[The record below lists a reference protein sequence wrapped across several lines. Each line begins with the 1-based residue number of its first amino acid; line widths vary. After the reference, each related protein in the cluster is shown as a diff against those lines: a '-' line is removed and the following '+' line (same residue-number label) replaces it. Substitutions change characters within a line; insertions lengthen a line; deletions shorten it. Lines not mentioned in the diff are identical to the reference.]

1 MKLRGKKKEMDMK
14 NNILII
20 LAIIFSLVTF
30 FISKNYTKFINY
42 IIDNYSNKADT
53 VLISDTITTVDT
65 LTLFKDKPI
74 PKKVYITKVDT
85 FYTKEGNYTVFIT
98 ENKIYQDTLCN
109 KKDSIILQSYIS
121 GQNVQLDS
129 IKADWRK
136 SETII
141 TNTVEVTKYIERPKK
156 LWNRIHLQ
164 PQVTGGYDIINKQ
177 WGVTAGIGVG
187 IDLY

>member
-1 MKLRGKKKEMDMK
+1 MRLRKKKEDMDMK
-14 NNILII
+14 NNTLII
-20 LAIIFSLVTF
+20 VAIIFTLLTL

-42 IIDNYSNKADT
+42 IIDNYSNKIDT
-53 VLISDTITTVDT
+53 VLLSDTITTVDT

-85 FYTKEGNYTVFIT
+85 FYTKDGNDTVLKT

-141 TNTVEVTKYIERPKK
+141 TNTLEVTKYIEKQKK
-156 LWNRIHLQ
+156 LWNRVHLQ